1 MSIFFIQHINIL
13 HLRWVSR
20 NTFYFTIVK
29 LYMCKIS
36 SYQFNWDGNGFRK
49 YMDLDG
55 TKAKFTEINKD
66 WEYMDLND
74 TRD

>member
-1 MSIFFIQHINIL
+1 
-13 HLRWVSR
+13 
-20 NTFYFTIVK
+20 
-29 LYMCKIS
+29 MCKIS